1 MGPINLYFDFR
12 DIFRAPRL
20 ALSGKKIWIL
30 IVGNLAGY
38 ILYWIFTYLSLL
50 FASDIAF
57 GDAVSKYGLYPCLFG
72 NDAPTLSWIIYFIG
86 IEAWIIAIFMSCT
99 AVARVT
105 LKQLKGND
113 FFSAKDAWHFVYKHW
128 HPVVFT
134 PISVALIIL
143 FFLFFAAIFALFGKI
158 PVLGEFLFTVLY
170 LFYFFGSVFTVYTLF
185 VLLVAFV
192 YTPAIV
198 SAYEED
204 TMGTVFQSYS
214 ITWSQPWRLIFYHFI
229 LVPIALIGVNILA
242 WFWRAGFQL
251 INYVFGCDWF
261 MGEKLDNVL
270 SYASSLVYADWMS
283 GMPDIADITS
293 VTEISSTI
301 LPTIASFAQ
310 SICIGLTYLVKLMVT
325 GLPNLS
331 YHLGNEVLS
340 GTEIISGII
349 LSIAF
354 FLILLSVLSYGLSIL
369 SVGETI
375 MFVIFKKNSD
385 DDNLLERKDED
396 EFEEENDETNF
407 DFDDDD
413 NNGDSKPAL
422 DKNSTGDSEE

>member
-1 MGPINLYFDFR
+1 MGPMNLYFDFR
-12 DIFRAPRL
+12 DIFKAPRL
-20 ALSGKKIWIL
+20 ALSGKKIWIF

-38 ILYWIFTYLSLL
+38 TLYWIFTYLSLAMSGISL
-50 FASDIAF
+50 S
-57 GDAVSKYGLYPCLFG
+57 DAVGKYGLYPCLFG
-72 NDAPTLSWIIYFIG
+72 NDASTLAWIIYVIG
-86 IEAWIIAIFMSCT
+86 IEAWVIAIFMSCT

-113 FFSAKDAWHFVYKHW
+113 FFSAKDAWQYVYKHW
-128 HPVVFT
+128 HPVVFA

-143 FFLFFAAIFALFGKI
+143 FFLFFAAIFALLGKI
-158 PVLGEFLFTVLY
+158 PILGEFLFAILY

-185 VLLVAFV
+185 VLLVSSI

-198 SAYEED
+198 GAYEED

-214 ITWSQPWRLIFYHFI
+214 ITWSQPWRMILYHFI

-242 WFWRAGFQL
+242 WFWKAGFQL

-270 SYASSLVYADWMS
+270 GYASSLVYADWMS
-283 GMPDIADITS
+283 RMPAIADITP

-301 LPTIASFAQ
+301 LSTISSLAQ
-310 SICIGLTYLVKLMVT
+310 FIYIGLTNLVELLVA

-331 YHLGNEVLS
+331 YDPAGELS
-340 GTEIISGII
+340 GTETISGII

-375 MFVIFKKNSD
+375 MFVIFKKSSD

-396 EFEEENDETNF
+396 ELEEENDETNF

-413 NNGDSKPAL
+413 SESDS
-422 DKNSTGDSEE
+422 DGESEEE

>member
-1 MGPINLYFDFR
+1 MGPMNLYFDFR
-12 DIFRAPRL
+12 DIFKAPRL
-20 ALSGKKIWIL
+20 ALSGKKIWIF

-38 ILYWIFTYLSLL
+38 TLYWIFTYLSLAMSGITL
-50 FASDIAF
+50 S
-57 GDAVSKYGLYPCLFG
+57 DAVAKYGLYPCLFG
-72 NDAPTLSWIIYFIG
+72 NDASTLAWIIYVIG
-86 IEAWIIAIFMSCT
+86 IEAWVIAIFMSCT

-113 FFSAKDAWHFVYKHW
+113 FFSANDAWQYVYKHW
-128 HPVVFT
+128 HPVVFA

-143 FFLFFAAIFALFGKI
+143 FFLFFAAIFALLGKI
-158 PVLGEFLFTVLY
+158 PILGEFLFAILY

-185 VLLVAFV
+185 VLLVSSI

-198 SAYEED
+198 GAYEED

-214 ITWSQPWRLIFYHFI
+214 ITWSQPWRMILYHLI

-242 WFWRAGFQL
+242 WFWKAGFQL

-270 SYASSLVYADWMS
+270 GYASSLVYADWMS
-283 GMPDIADITS
+283 RMPAIADITS

-301 LPTIASFAQ
+301 LSSISSLAQ
-310 SICIGLTYLVKLMVT
+310 FIYIGLTNLVELLVA

-331 YHLGNEVLS
+331 YDPAGELS
-340 GTEIISGII
+340 GTETISGII

-375 MFVIFKKNSD
+375 MFVIFKKSSD

-396 EFEEENDETNF
+396 ELEEENNETNF

-413 NNGDSKPAL
+413 SESDS
-422 DKNSTGDSEE
+422 DGESEEE

>member
-1 MGPINLYFDFR
+1 MNLYFDFR
-12 DIFRAPRL
+12 DIFKAPRL
-20 ALSGKKIWIL
+20 ALSGKKIWIF

-38 ILYWIFTYLSLL
+38 TLYWIFTYLSLAMSGIL
-50 FASDIAF
+50 LS
-57 GDAVSKYGLYPCLFG
+57 DAVAKYGLYPCLFG
-72 NDAPTLSWIIYFIG
+72 NDASTLAWIIYVIG
-86 IEAWIIAIFMSCT
+86 IEAWVIAIFMSCT

-113 FFSAKDAWHFVYKHW
+113 FFSANDAWQYVFKHW
-128 HPVVFT
+128 HPVVFA

-143 FFLFFAAIFALFGKI
+143 FFLFFAAIFALLGKI
-158 PVLGEFLFTVLY
+158 PFLGEFLFAILY

-185 VLLVAFV
+185 VLLVSSI

-198 SAYEED
+198 GAYEED

-214 ITWSQPWRLIFYHFI
+214 ITWNQPWRMILYHFI

-242 WFWRAGFQL
+242 WFWKAGFQL

-270 SYASSLVYADWMS
+270 GYASSLVYADWMS
-283 GMPDIADITS
+283 RMPAIADITP

-301 LPTIASFAQ
+301 LSSISSLAQ
-310 SICIGLTYLVKLMVT
+310 FIYIGLTNLVELLVA

-331 YHLGNEVLS
+331 YDPAGELS
-340 GTEIISGII
+340 GTETISGII

-375 MFVIFKKNSD
+375 MFVIFKKSSD

-396 EFEEENDETNF
+396 ELEEENDETNF

-413 NNGDSKPAL
+413 SESDS
-422 DKNSTGDSEE
+422 DEESEEE